1 MGNRYRIFV
10 LVLLTIGAVISII
23 SHTNL
28 CNFGG
33 CTEAHQYRLFG
44 FSFPVVG
51 IIFFGLAGMLIFFAS
66 RFPLLDL
73 IFSLFLAGAAGS
85 EINMILLQKNIIQA
99 WCPLCLGI
107 AAIIYFLTASQLVRH
122 LTSFKEG
129 FTMNLK
135 FIHKPVLMF
144 AAALL
149 GFTLTLSGIAKPEAS
164 ASQLNLYMGKQD
176 SKLEVYLFSDWL
188 CPICIKIEGVIEA
201 QYPLMAQKAKILFV
215 DKIIHPEAAN
225 FVPYH
230 LSFAA
235 YEKPKYMQLRKA
247 LFTLAQKTKN
257 PTYDDVKAA
266 ISPLHVSYKQLSFLE
281 VTQQMTAFQKLAEQ
295 YKVTATP
302 TLVIRNA
309 KTGKAKNLVG
319 NLEIT
324 QERIAK
330 AMKELE

>member
-1 MGNRYRIFV
+1 
-10 LVLLTIGAVISII
+10 
-23 SHTNL
+23 
-28 CNFGG
+28 
-33 CTEAHQYRLFG
+33 
-44 FSFPVVG
+44 
-51 IIFFGLAGMLIFFAS
+51 
-66 RFPLLDL
+66 
-73 IFSLFLAGAAGS
+73 
-85 EINMILLQKNIIQA
+85 
-99 WCPLCLGI
+99 
-107 AAIIYFLTASQLVRH
+107 
-122 LTSFKEG
+122 
-129 FTMNLK
+129 
-135 FIHKPVLMF
+135 MF

-257 PTYDDVKAA
+257 PSYDDVKAA